1 MEWRHEVDAGWALT
15 RKRFLTASD
24 IVSLIPAYKSLKKK
38 GPSFS
43 RVLSSQF
50 AGKIGEKCFAEVET
64 KSFNAAARGHVMEPY
79 AVDEFNNLAK
89 QKPFGCACSCAC
101 TMFHWDDIVIGK
113 EDGIM
118 AFSPDAMSVPQPQA
132 MESLLVFDDNDKTL
146 KTQNGN
152 EGFPSPSEILE
163 IKSYGAKHHAQ
174 CCATK
179 KTDLEERWQVA
190 TAMAVCDTVITAY
203 IMFYD
208 PGERLLDYVPQIHV
222 VRYDRSELE
231 SEIETCCGIANAY
244 AQQSE
249 LFRKSI
255 VDGFDCQLKTEKD
268 IWEETQGALSML

>member
-1 MEWRHEVDAGWALT
+1 MDWRHEVDAGWALT

-38 GPSFS
+38 DPSFS

-50 AGKIGEKCFAEVET
+50 AGKIGEKCFAEVDT

-79 AVDEFNNLAK
+79 AVDEFNNMAK

-101 TMFHWDDIVIGK
+101 TMFHWDDIVVSGRYDLI
-113 EDGIM
+113 
-118 AFSPDAMSVPQPQA
+118 AFSPDAMSVSQPTA
-132 MESLLVFDDNDKTL
+132 ENLLVADNNNKTL
-146 KTQNGN
+146 KTLNGN

-179 KTDLEERWQVA
+179 KMDLDERWQVA
-190 TAMAVCDTVITAY
+190 TAMAVCDTVSTAY

-222 VRYDRSELE
+222 VRYDRSELA
-231 SEIETCCGIANAY
+231 SEIGTCYGIANAY
-244 AQQSE
+244 AQQLE

-268 IWEETQGALSML
+268 IWEETQGALSLQ

>member
-1 MEWRHEVDAGWALT
+1 MDWRHEVNAGWALT

-24 IVSLIPAYKSLKKK
+24 IVSLIPAYKALKKK
-38 GPSFS
+38 DPSFS

-50 AGKIGEKCFAEVET
+50 AGKIGEKCFAEVDT
-64 KSFNAAARGHVMEPY
+64 KSFNAAARGHVLEPY

-89 QKPFGCACSCAC
+89 QKPFGGVC
-101 TMFHWDDIVIGK
+101 TMFHWDDIVVSRQYDLI
-113 EDGIM
+113 
-118 AFSPDAMSVPQPQA
+118 AFSPDAMSLPQPTT
-132 MESLLVFDDNDKTL
+132 ENLLLFDKGNKTL
-146 KTQNGN
+146 KTLNGN

-179 KTDLEERWQVA
+179 KMDLEERWQVA
-190 TAMAVCDTVITAY
+190 HAMAVCDTVNTAY

-208 PGERLLDYVPQIHV
+208 PGERLFNDVPQIHV
-222 VRYDRSELE
+222 VRYDRSELA
-231 SEIETCCGIANAY
+231 SEIGTCCGITNAY
-244 AQQSE
+244 VQQLD

-268 IWEETQGALSML
+268 IWEETQGALSLP

>member
-1 MEWRHEVDAGWALT
+1 MDWRHEVDAGWALT

-38 GPSFS
+38 DPSFS

-50 AGKIGEKCFAEVET
+50 AGKIGEKCFAEVDT
-64 KSFNAAARGHVMEPY
+64 KSFNAAARGHVLEPY
-79 AVDEFNNLAK
+79 AVDEFNNMAK

-101 TMFHWDDIVIGK
+101 TMFHWDDIVVSRQYDLI
-113 EDGIM
+113 
-118 AFSPDAMSVPQPQA
+118 AFSPDAMSVPQPTA
-132 MESLLVFDDNDKTL
+132 ENLLVADNNNETL
-146 KTQNGN
+146 KTLNGN

-179 KTDLEERWQVA
+179 KIDLDERWQVA
-190 TAMAVCDTVITAY
+190 TAMAVCDTVSTAY

-208 PGERLLDYVPQIHV
+208 PGERLLNYVPQIHV
-222 VRYDRSELE
+222 VRYDRSELA
-231 SEIETCCGIANAY
+231 SEIGTCYGIANAY
-244 AQQSE
+244 AQQLE

-268 IWEETQGALSML
+268 IWKETQGALSLQ

>member
-1 MEWRHEVDAGWALT
+1 MDWRHEVDAGWALT

-38 GPSFS
+38 DPSFS

-50 AGKIGEKCFAEVET
+50 AGKIGEKCFAEVDT

-79 AVDEFNNLAK
+79 AVDEFNNMAK
-89 QKPFGCACSCAC
+89 QKQFGCACSCAC
-101 TMFHWDDIVIGK
+101 TMFHWDDIVVSRQYDLI
-113 EDGIM
+113 
-118 AFSPDAMSVPQPQA
+118 AFSPDAMSVSQPTA
-132 MESLLVFDDNDKTL
+132 ENLLVADNNNKTL
-146 KTQNGN
+146 KTLNGN

-179 KTDLEERWQVA
+179 KMDLEERWQVA
-190 TAMAVCDTVITAY
+190 TAMAVCDTVSTAY

-222 VRYDRSELE
+222 VRYDRSELA
-231 SEIETCCGIANAY
+231 SEIGTCYGIANAY
-244 AQQSE
+244 AQQLE

-268 IWEETQGALSML
+268 IWEETQGALSLQ